1 MFESCM
7 EIRSHFSDYLDGV
20 CDREALRSVRFH
32 LSTCASCNRE
42 LAQHQAAQAG
52 LRALPPRRVS
62 PDLALQLRVKLSQQ
76 LHRNLLGRIGLY
88 VDNVLRPLVLPAS
101 AGVLTALV
109 FFGLIMGSEVFPQ
122 PLAPDEP
129 PAVWTPP
136 RVRALAPMVF
146 PADGRDITLVT
157 HIDSEGRAVEY
168 VVLSGQKSP
177 ALMHRLDRMMY
188 FSHFKPATLH
198 GKPTDGAVVLSLRRI
213 TVRG

>member
-1 MFESCM
+1 MFESCI
-7 EIRSHFSDYLDGV
+7 EIRSHFSDFLDGA
-20 CDREALRSVRFH
+20 CDRETYRSVRFH
-32 LSTCASCNRE
+32 LSNCVSCTRLLE
-42 LAQHQAAQAG
+42 QHRGAQAD
-52 LRALPPRRVS
+52 LRALPSLQVP
-62 PDLALQLRVKLSQQ
+62 PQLALQLRVKASQYV
-76 LHRNLLGRIGLY
+76 HRNWLSRFGLF

-101 AGVLTALV
+101 AGVLTALL
-109 FFGLIMGSEVFPQ
+109 FFGLIMGAEVIPP

-136 RVRALAPMVF
+136 RVRALAPMEF

-168 VVLSGQKSP
+168 MVLSGQKSP
-177 ALMHRLDRMMY
+177 QLMHRLDRMMY
-188 FSHFKPATLH
+188 FSHFKPATLY